1 MLDCFDDGVA
11 DLNDDGTEW
20 ICVLVSPIHSVPRF
34 LIRLSEPNETDFV
47 CGETEH
53 HSFFAD
59 IDVLDVGGFDAE
71 RFCQSDLIDVMT
83 DFLKI
88 QTFSADA
95 FGETLQFLLRDDV
108 IRWGECFTPDVAR

>member
-1 MLDCFDDGVA
+1 M
-11 DLNDDGTEW
+11 
-20 ICVLVSPIHSVPRF
+20 LVSPIHSVPAF
-34 LIRLSEPNETDFV
+34 LIRLCEPNETDFV
-47 CGETEH
+47 RGETEH

-88 QTFSADA
+88 QTFSADTVA
-95 FGETLQFLLRDDV
+95 EPFHFLLRDDV
-108 IRWGECFTPDVAR
+108 IRWDECFTPDVALECGDCSVIVRCDG